1 MVSLT
6 LLISPMAVAQKV
18 AVVDVQEVFDEY
30 KKVKDARERLEKS
43 KKIAQEE
50 LEIFRDELKK
60 IVDELK
66 LLEEKL
72 KNPNIESSALK
83 SKYQEMVKK
92 AKEKQEDMIAYDK
105 RAKATIGQR
114 QRNLLMEHLEDI
126 RAAIGKVAAAKG
138 LDMILNSSETQ
149 LAVFYADGDFDV
161 TKEVIATV
169 NSSL

>member
-92 AKEKQEDMIAYDK
+92 AKEKQEK
-105 RAKATIGQR
+105 Q
-114 QRNLLMEHLEDI
+114 E
-126 RAAIGKVAAAKG
+126 AAKKE
-138 LDMILNSSETQ
+138 DE
-149 LAVFYADGDFDV
+149 AVIIRSQMKAMPID
-161 TKEVIATV
+161 ATGPAAEK
-169 NSSL
+169 LKKD